1 MFSVTAETIGF
12 ADNICEKEYGIP
24 KKTLMQNAV
33 NAIYTQVSPL
43 LNKKHKIL
51 FLCGKGNNA
60 GDGYGVAALLLNGG
74 FDVTVCQ
81 VLSGKPKSPEAF
93 DNYDIYEKTGGK
105 FITPDEYLSKSFGT
119 FDVIIDAV
127 FGVGFTGTIENDT
140 SLFNIFQK
148 ANNEKSFKIAIDVPS
163 GINSTDGT
171 VKGISFKADFTVC
184 LAFYK
189 TGMLSYPAREYCGK
203 IVLCDVG
210 FPKELC
216 KRVQKDALICDDEYI
231 KNAIP
236 KRESNTHKG
245 TYGTLLSFCGSEN
258 MTGAAYLCS
267 MAALRSGVGLL
278 KIASDNKTLDIL
290 KSRLSEPVFCPVDV
304 SAKEGL
310 DNLLNLCDKSGAVL
324 IGCGLGTSENT
335 KNAVKYIIRN
345 TKSRIILDADGINAI
360 SDSINILKE
369 AAESVILTPH
379 PAEFSRISGFDVK
392 TIQSDRINK
401 AKAFA
406 KEYSCTLMLKGASTV
421 ICDQNGNVAINTTGN
436 PGLSKGGS
444 GDVLAGL
451 CASLFCQGLSDFDA
465 AVCSSFLHGKAADN
479 LAESIG
485 QYGLL
490 PSDLPLEIAKLLP

>member
-1 MFSVTAETIGF
+1 MFSVSAKTISF
-12 ADNICEKEYGIP
+12 ADNLAEQKYGLS

-33 NAIYTQVSPL
+33 NAIFTEISPL
-43 LNKKHKIL
+43 LKNKQKIL
-51 FLCGKGNNA
+51 FLCGTGNNA
-60 GDGYGVAALLLNGG
+60 GDGYGVACLLLNGE
-74 FDVTVCQ
+74 FDVTVCP

-93 DNYDIYEKTGGK
+93 DNYDIYQKSGGK
-105 FITPDEYLSKSFGT
+105 FLSIDEYLSSACDT

-127 FGVGFTGTIENDT
+127 FGVGFAGTIENYT
-140 SLFNIFQK
+140 SLFKIFQK

-171 VKGISFKADFTVC
+171 VKGISFKADLTVC

-203 IVLCDVG
+203 IVLRDIG

-216 KRVQKDALICDDEYI
+216 QEIEKDALICDDEYI
-231 KNAIP
+231 KNTIP
-236 KRESNTHKG
+236 KRKSNTHKG

-258 MTGAAYLCS
+258 MTGAVYLCS

-278 KIASDNKTLDIL
+278 KIASDEKTLDIL
-290 KSRLSEPVFCPVDV
+290 KLRLSEPVFCPVDV
-304 SAKEGL
+304 STKDGL
-310 DNLLNLCDKSGAVL
+310 DNLVELCDKSNAVL
-324 IGCGLGTSENT
+324 IGCGLGNAENT

-345 TKSRIILDADGINAI
+345 TKTKIILDADGINAI

-379 PAEFSRISGFDVK
+379 PAEFSRISRFDVNC
-392 TIQSDRINK
+392 IQSDRINK
-401 AKAFA
+401 AKEFA
-406 KEYSCTLMLKGASTV
+406 LEYSCTLMLKGASTV
-421 ICDQNGNVAINTTGN
+421 ICDKDGNLAVNTTGN

-444 GDVLAGL
+444 GDVLAGV
-451 CASLFCQGLSDFDA
+451 CASLVCQGLSDFDA
-465 AVCSSFLHGKAADN
+465 SVCASFLHGKAADN
-479 LAESIG
+479 LAKIIG
-485 QYGLL
+485 QSGLL